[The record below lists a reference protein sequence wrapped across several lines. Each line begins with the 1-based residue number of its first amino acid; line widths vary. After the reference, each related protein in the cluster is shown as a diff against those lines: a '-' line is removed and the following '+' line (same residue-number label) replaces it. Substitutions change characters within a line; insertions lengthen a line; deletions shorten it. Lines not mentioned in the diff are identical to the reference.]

1 MDFCAEQKKQEF
13 CQAILDA
20 ANRPGQ
26 LPHLIHCRL
35 THLTP
40 DGNAT
45 GELEIQPD
53 ILNPWNTVH
62 GGALATL
69 ADNVTGSGVL
79 AATGYICVTVNY
91 NMHYLRPATGSKI
104 ICTARPEK
112 LGKHL
117 CVMHAD
123 LTNDAGQLVATCE
136 FTFDLVQPLDQEAL

>member
-1 MDFCAEQKKQEF
+1 MDICAEQKKQEF
-13 CQAILDA
+13 CQALLDA

-40 DGNAT
+40 DGNAV

-53 ILNPWNTVH
+53 NVNPWGTAH

-69 ADNVTGSGVL
+69 ADNVTGSGVI
-79 AATGYICVTVNY
+79 AATGCVCLTVSY
-91 NMHYLRPATGSKI
+91 SIHYLRPASGRKI
-104 ICTARPEK
+104 ICTSRPEK
-112 LGKHL
+112 LGKHI

-123 LTNDAGQLVATCE
+123 LTNEDGQLVATSE
-136 FTFDLVQPLDQEAL
+136 FTFNVAQPLNLEAL

>member
-1 MDFCAEQKKQEF
+1 MDFCAEQEKQKF

-35 THLTP
+35 TSLTP
-40 DGNAT
+40 DGNAV

-53 ILNPWNTVH
+53 NVNPWDTVH

-79 AATGYICVTVNY
+79 AATGCICVTVNY
-91 NMHYLRPATGSKI
+91 TMHYLRPATGSKI

-123 LTNDAGQLVATCE
+123 LTNDSGQLVATCE
-136 FTFDLVQPLDQEAL
+136 FTFDLIQPLNQEVL

>member
-35 THLTP
+35 TQLTP
-40 DGNAT
+40 DGNAV

-79 AATGYICVTVNY
+79 AATGCVCVTVSY

-104 ICTARPEK
+104 TCTARPEK

-123 LTNDAGQLVATCE
+123 LTNDAGQLAATCE
-136 FTFDLVQPLDQEAL
+136 FTFNVGQPLRQEAL

>member
-13 CQAILDA
+13 CQALLDA

-40 DGNAT
+40 DGNAA
-45 GELEIQPD
+45 GELELQPD
-53 ILNPWNTVH
+53 NLNPWGTAH

-69 ADNVTGSGVL
+69 ADNVTGSGVI
-79 AATGYICVTVNY
+79 AATGCTCVTVSY
-91 NMHYLRPATGSKI
+91 SIHYLRPATGAKI

-112 LGKHL
+112 LGKHI

-123 LTNDAGQLVATCE
+123 LTNDAGQLVATSE
-136 FTFDLVQPLDQEAL
+136 FTFNIVQPLDPEGL